1 MDRDRGQSSLW
12 QSQAHCSAA
21 AIDQRPDPDDSP
33 SCFFNALHG
42 FAGRSTC
49 RDDILNNDGRLAL
62 CQLEA
67 SPKLHHAILSF
78 SEKSP
83 RAQGPCHL
91 MRHQHSSQSGGHNH
105 RGIEMPELCCKCC
118 AQLLRHLWELQNQRA
133 LNIAVAMQP
142 GRKNKMP
149 LQEGVVFV
157 KNFQHFLI
165 IHNEPS
171 ESGVDERPAPSPPQ

>member
-1 MDRDRGQSSLW
+1 MDRDRGQGSLW
-12 QSQAHCSAA
+12 QSQAYLAAA
-21 AIDQRPDPDDSP
+21 AIDQRSDPDDSP
-33 SCFFNALHG
+33 SCFFDALHG
-42 FAGRSTC
+42 LAGRSAC
-49 RDDILNNDGRLAL
+49 RDDILNNEGRLAL
-62 CQLEA
+62 LQLETPA
-67 SPKLHHAILSF
+67 KFHHAILSF

-83 RAQGPCHL
+83 HAQGPCHL

-105 RGIEMPELCCKCC
+105 SGIEMSKLACKRC

-133 LNIAVAMQP
+133 LNIAVAMQA
-142 GRKNKMP
+142 GRQDEMP